1 MHIDPYMK
9 YFYVSYFNLMEY
21 ELNILQD
28 KLSCFCLL
36 HFLIINGSTPMAV
49 IYLNAMYEELVY
61 PEPDQWR
68 RKGMWVWAAPWRHS
82 DWSAFP
88 LFWSS
93 WRNPCQSLLSLAHGP
108 GDVGDGWAPPSCV
121 SLHPLANS
129 CTPLHKWR
137 LLVSC
142 VPFLPFS

>member
-61 PEPDQWR
+61 PEPDQ
-68 RKGMWVWAAPWRHS
+68 
-82 DWSAFP
+82 
-88 LFWSS
+88 
-93 WRNPCQSLLSLAHGP
+93 
-108 GDVGDGWAPPSCV
+108 
-121 SLHPLANS
+121 
-129 CTPLHKWR
+129 
-137 LLVSC
+137 
-142 VPFLPFS
+142 